1 MAFEGFPR
9 EVTAFFRGL
18 RDNNSKEWFD
28 QHAAEY
34 ERVVRKPSL
43 ALISDL
49 TAPLIDLDPPLK
61 AEPRLNGSLRR
72 INRDI
77 RFSADKTPYQTYQ
90 HLIFWVGD
98 HPNRSPGVH
107 LIIGAKG
114 FGFGSGQWA
123 LEAGQLGR
131 VRQAIIA
138 DKGKSLQRALDEAA
152 SRGARISEPALKRV
166 PAGFDPQ
173 SDVAEFLKHKG
184 FVVRADQ
191 EQVPEEMYDSRGV
204 DYVLELCRA
213 LNPVNAFLMQNAGEE
228 D

>member
-1 MAFEGFPR
+1 MAFDGFPR
-9 EVTAFFRGL
+9 EVTTFFEEL

-28 QHAAEY
+28 AHSKEY
-34 ERVVRKPSL
+34 DRAVRQPSL
-43 ALISDL
+43 ELISDL
-49 TAPLIDLDPPLK
+49 AAPLMDLDPPLK

-90 HLIFWVGD
+90 HLIFWAGD

-123 LEAGQLGR
+123 LEADHLGR
-131 VRQAIIA
+131 VRQAIVA
-138 DKGKSLQRALDEAA
+138 DKGKSLQRALDEAG
-152 SRGARISEPALKRV
+152 SRGARISAPALKRV

-173 SDVAEFLKHKG
+173 SEVAELLKHKG

-191 EQVPEEMYDSRGV
+191 ERVPEEMFDSRGV

-213 LNPVNAFLMQNAGEE
+213 LNPVNGFLMRNQGE
-228 D
+228 